1 MGYVP
6 SSDTQTLYAYLTQ
19 KGRQNLLFGD
29 KTAFTATYFSLHDN
43 DVNYNIASK
52 IINFDYNKLKKGF
65 VPDIT
70 GDNDDCIRS
79 VAESYIVDE
88 NSYLI
93 YGGTPQPP
101 GGGGGGGTG
110 GGGGGGPITLPK
122 PVPDFTA
129 STLTGFKPLTVQFT
143 DKSTN
148 MAAPISS
155 LVWEWDFQNDGT
167 IDSQIQNPSHTYTTA
182 GVYSVKLRVAN
193 EYAADSVTKDTYI
206 TVQDPPLRQFQ
217 IEFVNPTNLSITYPS
232 PSNDWLH
239 RQKAGQSNRTSWSFG
254 QATLGNGNSKTPSDV
269 GFFIRYSFVDPTQTT
284 PTQEELNS
292 LSFNL
297 KLVLPFVDTIWIERI
312 YYGPNNSITNVN
324 QTLSLNFGTG
334 SLINPYNNSPTF
346 EIKQSYFNN
355 STLISNVG
363 SVLSKDIDF
372 NFELESTSPNLV
384 VKQGKGSYRFVGQV
398 QGKRTA

>member
-101 GGGGGGGTG
+101 GGGGGT
-110 GGGGGGPITLPK
+110 GGGGGGPIISLK

-148 MAAPISS
+148 MVAPISS
-155 LVWEWDFQNDGT
+155 LVWEWDFENNNTTDNQT
-167 IDSQIQNPSHTYTTA
+167 QNPSHTYTTA
-182 GVYSVKLRVAN
+182 GVYSVKLKAAN
-193 EYAADSVTKDTYI
+193 EYGTDSVTKNAYI

-217 IEFVNPTNLSITYPS
+217 IEFVNSTNLSATYSLPS
-232 PSNDWLH
+232 DWVH
-239 RQKAGQSNRTSWSFG
+239 KQKTGQSARIFWLLG
-254 QATLGNGNSKTPSDV
+254 QATQSD
-269 GFFIRYSFVDPTQTT
+269 GSNKDPNFAIRYSFVNSTQTS

-297 KLVLPFVDTIWIERI
+297 KLVPSFVDTIWIESI
-312 YYGPNNSITNVN
+312 YYGPGPSITSVN
-324 QTLSLNFGTG
+324 QSLSLNFGTG
-334 SLINPYNNSPTF
+334 SFTNPYNLAPF
-346 EIKQSYFNN
+346 FAIKQSYFNN
-355 STLISNVG
+355 SALISNVG
-363 SVLSKDIDF
+363 GVLSKDIEF

-398 QGKRTA
+398 QGRRTT